1 MLSMEPIA
9 KKTGLA
15 SPERALAKAVA
26 ERERHREVLRG
37 LRREILRKAERI
49 RKDLEGEIRRTAPSP
64 PRPFVAVDSA
74 FHAEQYDF
82 AAEYRLAAVAVL
94 DAGEGGAWREGGVWL
109 RSLPDTALEAS
120 VDMDAGMASQRLLE
134 GLGLSLEAAL
144 ARKAVGEVPNAV
156 VHLDG
161 SFSTFIIKLN
171 ALLTLVVPFL
181 DEALRRGEGGLRL
194 RLLRK
199 AFWQGVVGV
208 EALAD
213 LLEKHRQVAAWAKGF
228 GVNPFVET
236 HRLRER
242 YGLPQEVGDALLLD
256 LVLEPGEWVAVQP
269 PPRPYNLPKPRPGLH
284 PEADRG
290 LERVASGAERIL
302 EALRKTHVVYL
313 KGQAGKLHKM
323 ESPLPLSPD
332 PFYPFTITREIAP
345 LALADKRAREFLRLL
360 SAPGEDLP
368 YYRER
373 AWRRG

>member
-1 MLSMEPIA
+1 MRKMPPMEPIPRR
-9 KKTGLA
+9 TRLA
-15 SPERALAKAVA
+15 SPQQALAKAVA

-37 LRREILRKAERI
+37 LRRELLRKAERI

-82 AAEYRLAAVAVL
+82 ATEYRLAAVAVM
-94 DAGEGGAWREGGVWL
+94 DDTGRGGVWL

-120 VDMDAGMASQRLLE
+120 VDMDAGVASQRLLE

-144 ARKAVGEVPNAV
+144 ARKAAGEAPGAV

-171 ALLTLVVPFL
+171 ALLTLVAPFL
-181 DEALRRGEGGLRL
+181 DEALQRGEEGLRL

-228 GVNPFVET
+228 GLNPFVEV
-236 HRLRER
+236 HGLRER
-242 YGLPQEVGDALLLD
+242 YGLPQEAGDALLLD
-256 LVLEPGEWVAVQP
+256 LVLKPGEWVAVQP

-284 PEADRG
+284 PEVDRG
-290 LERVASGAERIL
+290 LRRVASGAERIL
-302 EALRKTHVVYL
+302 AALRGTHVVYL

-332 PFYPFTITREIAP
+332 PFYPFTITREITP